1 MHDIQPTDRVSLEL
15 HHAIS
20 QHAYTE
26 ARMLQNHQYKEW
38 LEGFVAEDIHF
49 WMPVIERR
57 YRKDKRPAPGPDD
70 MAIYSDDYSEVKQRV
85 DRMYTGTVWMED
97 PASDI
102 KYLLTNIEAFH
113 TEQDDLFK
121 VYTNVAYIRHRQQLE
136 RSEHIGAREDLLR
149 KVGDKFQLVRRKIVL
164 DARVTID
171 KNLYFFG

>member
-1 MHDIQPTDRVSLEL
+1 
-15 HHAIS
+15 
-20 QHAYTE
+20 
-26 ARMLQNHQYKEW
+26 
-38 LEGFVAEDIHF
+38 
-49 WMPVIERR
+49 
-57 YRKDKRPAPGPDD
+57 
-70 MAIYSDDYSEVKQRV
+70 
-85 DRMYTGTVWMED
+85 MYTGTVWMED
-97 PASDI
+97 PSSDI